1 MRDTRTAARYLRAAV
16 LRSAQC
22 CGFRI
27 GLMGARVLGALR
39 LGSLAR
45 EGDESGRQMQLLR
58 RSDFV
63 NADRAILIGEISL
76 PIVRMEPS

>member
-27 GLMGARVLGALR
+27 GLMVARVAWCAQAKGER
-39 LGSLAR
+39 GSLAR
-45 EGDESGRQMQLLR
+45 EGDEVGRQMQLL
-58 RSDFV
+58 
-63 NADRAILIGEISL
+63 
-76 PIVRMEPS
+76 